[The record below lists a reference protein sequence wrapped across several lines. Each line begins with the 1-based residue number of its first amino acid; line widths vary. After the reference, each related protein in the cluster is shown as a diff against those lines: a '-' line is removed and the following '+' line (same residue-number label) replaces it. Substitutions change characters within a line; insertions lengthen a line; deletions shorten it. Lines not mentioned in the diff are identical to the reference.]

1 MAPRQSR
8 VLRYAVPIRV
18 LLHRFAYLLLVLM
31 AFMLLVLGKAE
42 VALIDR
48 ARVQAMDALAPI
60 LHVIRQPIDAVHGV
74 VRGIN
79 DIIYLRSENA
89 RLREENARL
98 LAWREA
104 AVRYE
109 RENARLRNLLRVTG
123 EPLTTFV
130 SASVV
135 GESAS
140 TFFRTMLLNAGAR
153 DGVEKGQAAVAP
165 EGLAGR
171 VIEVGQRSSR
181 ILLMTDLNSR
191 IPVMLEQS
199 RTRAILAGDNTDM
212 PRLEYLPSSAQ
223 VSPGDRIIT
232 SGHGGGVP
240 PGIPV
245 GVIASVTDGVVRVQ
259 PFVAFD
265 RLEVVSIARH
275 GFAKLPSLSGIPLT
289 VQ

>member
-31 AFMLLVLGKAE
+31 AFMLLVMGKAE

-60 LHVIRQPIDAVHGV
+60 LHVIRQPIDAVHSV

-109 RENARLRNLLRVTG
+109 RE
-123 EPLTTFV
+123 
-130 SASVV
+130 
-135 GESAS
+135 
-140 TFFRTMLLNAGAR
+140 
-153 DGVEKGQAAVAP
+153 
-165 EGLAGR
+165 
-171 VIEVGQRSSR
+171 
-181 ILLMTDLNSR
+181 
-191 IPVMLEQS
+191 
-199 RTRAILAGDNTDM
+199 
-212 PRLEYLPSSAQ
+212 
-223 VSPGDRIIT
+223 
-232 SGHGGGVP
+232 
-240 PGIPV
+240 
-245 GVIASVTDGVVRVQ
+245 
-259 PFVAFD
+259 
-265 RLEVVSIARH
+265 
-275 GFAKLPSLSGIPLT
+275 
-289 VQ
+289 